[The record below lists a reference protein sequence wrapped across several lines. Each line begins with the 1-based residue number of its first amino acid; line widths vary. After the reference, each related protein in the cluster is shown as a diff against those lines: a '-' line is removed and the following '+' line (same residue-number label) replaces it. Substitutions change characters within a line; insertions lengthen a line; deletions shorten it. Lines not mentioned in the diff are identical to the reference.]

1 MDEFKETNLI
11 LTNNILNY
19 ESFSNFLDI
28 DFCNKERK
36 ILKKNLQA
44 NFPNELLDN
53 ISLKYL
59 KSNKYGLSE
68 YYIKLSHLFACI
80 FNITSNNFIVQE
92 NNIYFNLNI
101 DNCIPDIKYIF
112 GIHYNYDSND
122 FIMSEETNR
131 KYLKYQN
138 LFCKIFYG
146 NDINIKFKN
155 ININNVVEEK
165 LKNDKILFET
175 CFEKYTFK
183 LTLLVQHIKNIVNVL
198 TNILNNHFKF
208 QEHDDIIYIENM
220 ISMSLL
226 NDIIAEVRNNIV
238 EYFFVVEPIYNDMI
252 ISYKLF
258 IFEEFYNTIDKRIN
272 LLDY

>member
-1 MDEFKETNLI
+1 
-11 LTNNILNY
+11 
-19 ESFSNFLDI
+19 
-28 DFCNKERK
+28 
-36 ILKKNLQA
+36 
-44 NFPNELLDN
+44 
-53 ISLKYL
+53 
-59 KSNKYGLSE
+59 
-68 YYIKLSHLFACI
+68 
-80 FNITSNNFIVQE
+80 
-92 NNIYFNLNI
+92 
-101 DNCIPDIKYIF
+101 
-112 GIHYNYDSND
+112 
-122 FIMSEETNR
+122 MSEETNR

-252 ISYKLF
+252 MSYKLF